1 MFDSLQTYAATAVQ
15 SDFFAGGLALGAM
28 GVLAGSAHLGW
39 GRLSAFIARKLS
51 VTVVVDN
58 RLAEFRHVLNWLEQA
73 EAFTRVRRFRLTWT
87 GGRNAGVASF
97 APSAGRHW
105 FVLDGQLVRLDR
117 DMNDRAKAGRS
128 NAPLESLNFTLPFG
142 TRKTVEHWIKKGADL
157 EAKTAR
163 IGPGLH
169 IHVDTYWTH
178 VGDVVRRPIET
189 LVAED
194 DRLHTLCDDVRWFY
208 GAQEWYVARGVPWRR
223 GYLLHGPPGTGKS
236 SAIRAIASEL
246 KQNLAILDISR
257 KNLSDDQL
265 CEAMVEAPK
274 DAILVFEDIDAVF
287 SGRTKDADDGISFSG
302 LLNAIDGVAA
312 QEGRAL
318 FMTTN
323 HIEKLD
329 PALIRPG
336 RVDHRTRLG
345 FVGAEAARAMFLRFF
360 PDEMVH
366 AETFYRTLGDG
377 HFSPAELQGWLLAN
391 ATDAEA
397 AAKAKA
403 LQRPVGLA
411 AE

>member
-1 MFDSLQTYAATAVQ
+1 MFDTFQTYAATAVQ
-15 SDFFAGGLALGAM
+15 SDFFAGGLALG
-28 GVLAGSAHLGW
+28 GIGLAAGLLHLSW
-39 GRLSAFIARKLS
+39 DRLHSFFARKLC

-73 EAFTRVRRFRLTWT
+73 QAFRRVRRFRLTWT
-87 GGRNAGVASF
+87 GGRNAGRASF
-97 APSAGRHW
+97 SPSAGRHW

-117 DMNDRAKAGRS
+117 DMNERAKAGRS
-128 NAPLESLNFTLPFG
+128 NAPLESLTFTLPFG
-142 TRKTVEHWIKKGADL
+142 HRKTVERWIKQGSDL

-169 IHVDTYWTH
+169 IHVDNCWNH
-178 VGDVVRRPIET
+178 VGDVVRRPMAT

-194 DRLHTLCDDVRWFY
+194 DRLHQLRDDVRWFY
-208 GAQEWYVARGVPWRR
+208 GAQDWYVARGVPWRR

-236 SAIRAIASEL
+236 SAIRAIASDL
-246 KQNLAILDISR
+246 GQNLAILDISR
-257 KNLSDDQL
+257 KTLTDDLL

-287 SGRTKDADDGISFSG
+287 AGRSKDQPDGVSFSG

-323 HIEKLD
+323 HLEKLD

-336 RVDHRTRLG
+336 RIDQRVRLG
-345 FVGAEAARAMFLRFF
+345 LVGADAGEAMFLRFF
-360 PDEMVH
+360 PEDT
-366 AETFYRTLGDG
+366 ALAATFRKQLGDG
-377 HFSPAELQGWLLAN
+377 QYSPAELQGWLLAN
-391 ATDAEA
+391 ASDAKAAAEA
-397 AAKAKA
+397 EA
-403 LQRPVGLA
+403 LRRPLSVA